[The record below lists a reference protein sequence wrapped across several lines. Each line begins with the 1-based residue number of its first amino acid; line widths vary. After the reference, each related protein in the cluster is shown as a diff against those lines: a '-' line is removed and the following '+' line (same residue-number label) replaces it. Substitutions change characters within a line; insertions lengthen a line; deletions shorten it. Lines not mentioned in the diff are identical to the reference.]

1 MNDTKWDYRFLK
13 LAECISSWS
22 KDPSSQIGAIAVRDR
37 RILATGYNGFPHR
50 IGDLPGRLNNREEK
64 LLRTVHAEANIVA
77 HAAKDGISLRGACI
91 YVWKF
96 MPCANCCTLL
106 IQAGIRRVVA
116 PDHPIPDRW
125 QTSFSLSQ
133 EMLREAEVDF
143 VVLDCPTD

>member
-1 MNDTKWDYRFLK
+1 MKAYDEKVARLSDAMNELERFVILK
-13 LAECISSWS
+13 
-22 KDPSSQIGAIAVRDR
+22 AVNDR
-37 RILATGYNGFPHR
+37 WMDHLQMVEYVR
-50 IGDLPGRLNNREEK
+50 
-64 LLRTVHAEANIVA
+64 
-77 HAAKDGISLRGACI
+77 DGISLRGACI

-106 IQAGIRRVVA
+106 IQSGIRRVVA

-125 QTSFSLSQ
+125 HTSFSLSQ